1 MSRSDRQWAAVSGPG
16 DQDPRCCG
24 RESRGGIMPAYRRIR
39 SFRPVLLIAM
49 ALLAFA
55 LVVPAGSASGAPTGH
70 VGRSGAAASAAAT
83 PSAAG
88 AFVPVAPS
96 RLLDTR
102 NGVGAPKAP
111 VKAHAAVAV
120 QVTGLGG
127 VPASG
132 VSAVVVNVT
141 ATGATAAGHIAA
153 YADGAA
159 QPTAWTVSFA
169 RGQTV

>member
-1 MSRSDRQWAAVSGPG
+1 MGDCQWPWRSGSTLLQEGIP
-16 DQDPRCCG
+16 
-24 RESRGGIMPAYRRIR
+24 GGIMPAYRRIR

-102 NGVGAPKAP
+102 NGVGA
-111 VKAHAAVAV
+111 
-120 QVTGLGG
+120 
-127 VPASG
+127 
-132 VSAVVVNVT
+132 
-141 ATGATAAGHIAA
+141 
-153 YADGAA
+153 
-159 QPTAWTVSFA
+159 
-169 RGQTV
+169 